1 MEEATNL
8 NDPVSILAE
17 GAYAK
22 KLEKKGVKLHG
33 MLRINVKKDNSIQ
46 VMSLNVNGI
55 NMSKR
60 FNHKAD
66 RLREVIHRYQLDA
79 VGLQEIC
86 VNWDAYESSRTLAS
100 LLRRGYDP
108 ICSVQLFNKIETKNV
123 GQVQRGGTAT
133 ILQGLFSKYV
143 KKTGKNR
150 GTNYA
155 NLGRWSWYTL
165 EGEPGHRTKVITVYA
180 PVGGLNSTF
189 ASN

>member
-66 RLREVIHRYQLDA
+66 RLREVF
-79 VGLQEIC
+79 
-86 VNWDAYESSRTLAS
+86 
-100 LLRRGYDP
+100 P
-108 ICSVQLFNKIETKNV
+108 TK
-123 GQVQRGGTAT
+123 
-133 ILQGLFSKYV
+133 
-143 KKTGKNR
+143 
-150 GTNYA
+150 
-155 NLGRWSWYTL
+155 
-165 EGEPGHRTKVITVYA
+165 EGI
-180 PVGGLNSTF
+180 
-189 ASN
+189 